1 MSEKRIKIDFNKLA
15 FEQDN
20 LKFEKSVELIKLI
33 DIEFKKIDRPIDKNK
48 LLAADDV
55 QGFIVEQYWQYAENL
70 FPKGVVPLKALLM
83 TDFDLVAVVR
93 YVIELRSLSK
103 VFSIKGIDVVS
114 KIDKETYTIYCSKD
128 KEEEYKLF
136 NQIIDDMLKVE
147 QKSHQWQYQL
157 QTILGG
163 QKIMIPAGIPIPN
176 SYYFSH

>member
-1 MSEKRIKIDFNKLA
+1 MSAKIKIDFNKQA
-15 FEQDN
+15 FENDN
-20 LKFEKSVELIKLI
+20 LKFEKAVELIKLI
-33 DIEFKKIDRPIDKNK
+33 DIEFKKIDIPIDKNK

-55 QGFIVEQYWQYAENL
+55 QGFIVQQYWHYAENL

-83 TDFDLVAVVR
+83 TDFELGAIVR

-103 VFSIKGIDVVS
+103 VFAVKGIDVVS
-114 KIDKETYTIYCSKD
+114 KIDKETYNIYCSKD

-136 NQIIDDMLKVE
+136 QKIIDDLLKVE

-157 QTILGG
+157 QNILGG
-163 QKIMIPAGIPIPN
+163 QKIIVPAGIPIPN